1 MYSMNQEDIKKAL
14 EAIGKGG
21 IHVAGDLV
29 LEKKVEYEVNNVE
42 NGGIGIQIINGEKN
56 SDRKV
61 FSKEQLARAIEHCQ
75 EFFWGNSAYA
85 VVFCICR
92 DEYNMNMGKTAFE
105 DMVEKLPYKRKRDFT
120 CPKGTIANAFS
131 DNQIFN
137 ENIKEWDR
145 YSPLLRIIK
154 LRDELLK
161 RL

>member
-1 MYSMNQEDIKKAL
+1 
-14 EAIGKGG
+14 
-21 IHVAGDLV
+21 
-29 LEKKVEYEVNNVE
+29 
-42 NGGIGIQIINGEKN
+42 
-56 SDRKV
+56 
-61 FSKEQLARAIEHCQ
+61 
-75 EFFWGNSAYA
+75 
-85 VVFCICR
+85 
-92 DEYNMNMGKTAFE
+92 MGKTAFE

-145 YSPLLRIIK
+145 YSPLPRIIK